1 MASHRVKEAVN
12 EEPRIPRWHNRL
24 MRVVVAEDVMLT
36 REGIVRLLED
46 AGVEVVG
53 EATDADELI
62 RAVGRLEPDVAIVDI
77 RMPPTH
83 TDEGLVAAQ
92 RIRTDHPDTG
102 VLVLSQYV
110 EPSYAMR
117 LIEDQPERIGYLL
130 KERVFDIATVIDAL
144 RRIVD
149 AETVID
155 PTIVSRL
162 IGRRRKED
170 PLAPLTEREREVLG
184 LIAEGMS
191 NKAIA
196 ARLFVTERTVEA
208 HVTQIFQKLGLPESP
223 DQHRRVLAVLAFLR
237 A

>member
-1 MASHRVKEAVN
+1 
-12 EEPRIPRWHNRL
+12 
-24 MRVVVAEDVMLT
+24 MRVVVADDVLLT
-36 REGIVRLLED
+36 REGISRLLRDAGIEVIAEAADAQGLLHQVRL
-46 AGVEVVG
+46 
-53 EATDADELI
+53 
-62 RAVGRLEPDVAIVDI
+62 GRPDVALVDI

-92 RIRTDHPDTG
+92 AIRAEHPQVG
-102 VLVLSQYV
+102 VLLLSQYV

-117 LIEDQPERIGYLL
+117 LIQEHPERVGYLL
-130 KERVFDIATVIDAL
+130 KERVFDIATVVDAL

-149 AETVID
+149 GETVID

-162 IGRRRKED
+162 VGRRRRTD
-170 PLAPLTEREREVLG
+170 PLANLSERERQVLG

-191 NKAIA
+191 NRAIA
-196 ARLFVTERTVEA
+196 ARLVVTERTVEA
-208 HVTQIFQKLGLPESP
+208 HVTQIFQKLHLPESP

>member
-1 MASHRVKEAVN
+1 
-12 EEPRIPRWHNRL
+12 
-24 MRVVVAEDVMLT
+24 MRVVVADDAMLT
-36 REGIVRLLED
+36 RQGIIHLLREAGIEVVAEAEDAEGLLREVRL
-46 AGVEVVG
+46 A
-53 EATDADELI
+53 
-62 RAVGRLEPDVAIVDI
+62 RPDVALVDI

-92 RIRTDHPDTG
+92 TIRTEHPQVG

-117 LIEDQPERIGYLL
+117 LLQEHPERVGYLL
-130 KERVFDIATVIDAL
+130 KERVFDIATVVDAL

-149 AETVID
+149 GETVID

-162 IGRRRKED
+162 VGRRRRTD
-170 PLAPLTEREREVLG
+170 PLADLSERERQVLG

-191 NKAIA
+191 NRAIA

-208 HVTQIFQKLGLPESP
+208 HVTQIFQKLHLPESP